1 MKGAADC
8 PVSDAS
14 SQQLD
19 CEAVLET
26 ALNKQS
32 VLDKYNKHLH
42 SATHP
47 VFILLVEEFN
57 VDSFS

>member
-1 MKGAADC
+1 M
-8 PVSDAS
+8 PISDAS